1 LHSFRSLARFARPLR
16 SPASLARPL
25 QLDDKLE
32 EIAFHQTELE
42 DLRIK
47 LTEQQG
53 RQKEELSDARSD
65 LAALS
70 LKLEKKV
77 AENEELTRALSSAPA
92 PSEAGSADELAA
104 LKEELSLFKEASA
117 DMDEELQVLTKELEV
132 ARGNEKE
139 MGGVI
144 QKKLKENNAMA
155 SSLEKAEAA
164 AAAAKKDL
172 EAASA
177 SAASASADAASVASL
192 KSQVSLPAAR
202 T

>member
-16 SPASLARPL
+16 SLASLARPL

-172 EAASA
+172 DAASA